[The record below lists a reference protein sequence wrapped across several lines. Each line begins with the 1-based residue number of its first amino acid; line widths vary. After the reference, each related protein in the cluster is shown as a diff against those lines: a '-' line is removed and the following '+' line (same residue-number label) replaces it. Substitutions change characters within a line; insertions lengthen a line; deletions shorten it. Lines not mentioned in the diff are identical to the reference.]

1 MEEAKPFEV
10 KLSFSYQANSLLFF
24 TVCSIIQDPVVTYY
38 KQAKF
43 TFKLLRPYNKK
54 KKKKKLQCYSNFFFG
69 SQALQ
74 FYSI

>member
-1 MEEAKPFEV
+1 MEEAKSFEA

-54 KKKKKLQCYSNFFFG
+54 KEKEKITMLQ
-69 SQALQ
+69 
-74 FYSI
+74 